1 MGIHGAPMANRNLK
15 TTLQP
20 GVLRWARQRAG
31 LSENELAK
39 KMQVKP
45 ERVLEWERSGEISIA
60 QACKL
65 ARHTYT
71 PEGCLYL
78 DQPADDSLPI
88 ADFRT
93 VGDRPLAR
101 PSPNLLDTVYQMQR
115 RQDWM
120 REELLIDEA
129 DRLEFVGA
137 FKDSTDFEDVA
148 DGMREALALKPGWA
162 SENPTWGAAL
172 RFLRNCIEEAGVL
185 IFVNG
190 IVGNNTHRKLDPD
203 EFRGF
208 ALIDDYAPLIFIN
221 NSDYTSAQMFTVAHE
236 LAHIF
241 AGSEGVSNFEKLLP
255 SNHAE
260 ERFCNSVAAEFLV
273 PRADLE
279 EMWKTIEK
287 NEEPYQKIA
296 RKFKVSL
303 IVAARRA
310 LDLGLI
316 DQEQYFEFYGKYLA
330 GERLKKDGSAGG
342 GDFWNNQ
349 NMRLGRR
356 FGSAVAR
363 AVKEGRLL
371 HREAY
376 SLTGLKGDSFE
387 NMPGKMRIRL

>member
-1 MGIHGAPMANRNLK
+1 MAEQRLK
-15 TTLQP
+15 ITLQP
-20 GVLRWARQRAG
+20 DVLRWARERAG
-31 LSENELAK
+31 LSEGELAK

-60 QACKL
+60 QVRKL

-71 PEGCLYL
+71 PEGYLFL

-101 PSPNLLDTVYQMQR
+101 PSPNLLDTIYQMQR

-120 REELLIDEA
+120 REELLIEEA
-129 DRLEFVGA
+129 DPLEFVGA
-137 FKDSTDFEDVA
+137 FSDSKDFEDVA
-148 DGMREALALKPGWA
+148 DGMREALTIEPDWAL
-162 SENPTWGAAL
+162 SNSTWDAAL
-172 RFLRNCIEEAGVL
+172 RFLRNRIEEAGVL
-185 IFVNG
+185 IFING

-208 ALIDDYAPLIFIN
+208 ALIDGYAPLIFIN
-221 NSDYTSAQMFTVAHE
+221 NSDYTSAQMFTMAHE

-241 AGSEGVSNFEKLLP
+241 VGAEGVSNFEALLP
-255 SNHAE
+255 SDHAAE
-260 ERFCNSVAAEFLV
+260 SFCNNVAAEFLV
-273 PRADLE
+273 PHADLE
-279 EMWKTIEK
+279 KLWETIEK
-287 NEEPYQKIA
+287 DEEPYQKIA
-296 RKFKVSL
+296 RKFKVSI
-303 IVAARRA
+303 IVAARRT

-316 DQEQYFEFYGKYLA
+316 DREQYFEFYGKYLA
-330 GERLKKDGSAGG
+330 DERRRKENRTGG

-349 NMRLGRR
+349 NVRLGRR
-356 FGSAVAR
+356 FGAAVAR

-376 SLTGLKGDSFE
+376 RLTDLKGDSFE
-387 NMPGKMRIRL
+387 SMPGKMGIRL